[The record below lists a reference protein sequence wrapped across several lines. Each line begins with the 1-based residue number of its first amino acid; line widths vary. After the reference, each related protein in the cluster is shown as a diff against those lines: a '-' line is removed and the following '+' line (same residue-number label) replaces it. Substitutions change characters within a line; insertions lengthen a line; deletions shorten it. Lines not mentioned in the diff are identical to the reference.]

1 MASWLERAGLW
12 YAGRCAGLAG
22 GLLTFVAY
30 RGMVISELD
39 HQSVMGLYSMREH
52 LRMAQGARLRL
63 IFKDAEAGD

>member
-1 MASWLERAGLW
+1 
-12 YAGRCAGLAG
+12 LAG